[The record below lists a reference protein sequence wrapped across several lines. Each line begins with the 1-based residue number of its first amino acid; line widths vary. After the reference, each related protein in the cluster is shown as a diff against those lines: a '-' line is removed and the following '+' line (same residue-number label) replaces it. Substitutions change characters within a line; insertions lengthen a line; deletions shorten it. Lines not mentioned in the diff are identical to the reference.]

1 MKKRILLIDDEA
13 RVRASLKAVLEPA
26 YETIQAA
33 DAQEGLELFRKEAPH
48 LVLLDVIL
56 PGTDGLSVLQT
67 IRAEDRTAPV
77 IMLTGTKSVKTAVDA
92 MKFGAADYLSK
103 PFDVEELR
111 IIVDRA
117 LKDQE
122 LQREVKQLRAQV
134 VRRYA
139 FHNLIGKSP
148 SMQDIYTKIEQVAD
162 SRTTVFIT
170 GESGTGKELVAKA
183 LHYNSGRRERPF
195 IALNCAAL
203 PETLIESELFGHEK
217 GSFTDATARRV
228 GQFELANTG
237 TLFLD
242 EIGDLSAM
250 TQAKLLRVLQERE
263 FTRVGGVQSIKV
275 DVRIVTATNKNL
287 EELVRKGQ
295 FREDLYYRIN
305 VIALYLPP
313 LRERGEDVPL
323 LAKHFLAKRIEE
335 ENRPPQEFSKDA
347 VDLLSRYPWP
357 GNVREMENIIEQAF
371 IWSKG
376 SDIITPEHLPTILK
390 NDTRS
395 TSLRD
400 DTLAGRLSLEKA
412 VMEFEREIILDALKR
427 TGYVQTHAANLLGI
441 SRRMLKYRMDTLGIG
456 RPDQEVNTEPQAV
469 VQDSTVIPPTASF
482 LHDFSSDFLAELR
495 SVSLKKTT
503 YGSPT

>member
-1 MKKRILLIDDEA
+1 
-13 RVRASLKAVLEPA
+13 
-26 YETIQAA
+26 
-33 DAQEGLELFRKEAPH
+33 
-48 LVLLDVIL
+48 
-56 PGTDGLSVLQT
+56 
-67 IRAEDRTAPV
+67 
-77 IMLTGTKSVKTAVDA
+77 

-111 IIVDRA
+111 LIVERA
-117 LKDQE
+117 LTDQE

-134 VRRYA
+134 VQRYA

-148 SMQDIYTKIEQVAD
+148 SMQGIYSKIEQVAD
-162 SRTTVFIT
+162 SRTTVLIT

-183 LHYNSGRRERPF
+183 LHYNSSRRERPF
-195 IALNCAAL
+195 VALNCAAL

-228 GQFELANTG
+228 GQFELAHTG

-275 DVRIVTATNKNL
+275 DVRILTATNKNL

-335 ENRPPQEFSKDA
+335 DNRPPQEFSKDA

-376 SDIITPEHLPTILK
+376 SDIITPEHLPISLK
-390 NDTRS
+390 EDSRS
-395 TSLRD
+395 SSLRD

-427 TGYVQTHAANLLGI
+427 TNYIQTHAANLLGI

-456 RPDQEVNTEPQAV
+456 RPDQEGSSEPPV
-469 VQDSTVIPPTASF
+469 LV
-482 LHDFSSDFLAELR
+482 HE
-495 SVSLKKTT
+495 
-503 YGSPT
+503 

>member
-1 MKKRILLIDDEA
+1 MKKRVLLVDDEP
-13 RVRASLKAVLEPA
+13 RVRASLKLVLEPV
-26 YETIQAA
+26 YDILEAA
-33 DAQEGLELFRKEAPH
+33 DAQEGLEFFKRESPD

-56 PGTDGLSVLQT
+56 PGTDGLAVLQNM
-67 IRAEDRTAPV
+67 RTEEPNTPV

-92 MKFGAADYLSK
+92 MKLGAADYLSK

-111 IIVDRA
+111 IVVDRT
-117 LKDQE
+117 LNSQDLE
-122 LQREVKQLRAQV
+122 REVRQLRAQIV
-134 VRRYA
+134 QRYA

-148 SMQDIYTKIEQVAD
+148 SMQEIYAKIEQVAD
-162 SRTTVFIT
+162 SRTTVLVT

-183 LHYNSGRRERPF
+183 IHYNSSRRDRPF

-228 GQFELANTG
+228 GQFELANSG

-242 EIGDLSAM
+242 EIGDLSPA

-263 FTRVGGVQSIKV
+263 FTRIGGVQSIKV
-275 DVRIVTATNKNL
+275 DVRIIAATNKNL
-287 EELVRKGQ
+287 DELVRKGV

-313 LRERGEDVPL
+313 LRERGEDIPL
-323 LAKHFLAKRIEE
+323 LAKHFLARRIEE
-335 ENRPPQEFSKDA
+335 EKRQVQEFSKDA
-347 VDLLSRYPWP
+347 LEVIARYPWP

-376 SDIITPEHLPTILK
+376 SGIILPEHLPTIVRT
-390 NDTRS
+390 DTRS

-427 TGYVQTHAANLLGI
+427 TNYIQTHAASMLGI
-441 SRRMLKYRMDTLGIG
+441 SRRMLKYRMDTLGIS
-456 RPDQEVNTEPQAV
+456 RPDSALPVE
-469 VQDSTVIPPTASF
+469 S
-482 LHDFSSDFLAELR
+482 
-495 SVSLKKTT
+495 
-503 YGSPT
+503 

>member
-1 MKKRILLIDDEA
+1 MKKRVLLIDDEA
-13 RVRASLKAVLEPA
+13 RVRASLKAVLEPTYRNNPSRRCPGGSRA
-26 YETIQAA
+26 VSQ
-33 DAQEGLELFRKEAPH
+33 RSPH

-56 PGTDGLSVLQT
+56 PGTDGLSILQT
-67 IRAEDRTAPV
+67 MRAEDRTAPV

-111 IIVDRA
+111 IIVERA
-117 LKDQE
+117 LNDQE

-162 SRTTVFIT
+162 SRTTVLIA

-195 IALNCAAL
+195 IALNCAAI

-275 DVRIVTATNKNL
+275 DVRIVAATNQNL

-335 ENRPPQEFSKDA
+335 DNRPPQEFSKDA

-376 SDIITPEHLPTILK
+376 SDTITPEHLPTILK

-395 TSLRD
+395 SSLRD

-427 TGYVQTHAANLLGI
+427 TNYIQTHAANLLGI

-456 RPDQEVNTEPQAV
+456 RPDQEVSTEPPAV
-469 VQDSTVIPPTASF
+469 VQ
-482 LHDFSSDFLAELR
+482 E
-495 SVSLKKTT
+495 
-503 YGSPT
+503 

>member
-1 MKKRILLIDDEA
+1 MDTTIKKRVLLIDDEA

-33 DAQEGLELFRKEAPH
+33 DAQEGLELFHKEAPH

-56 PGTDGLSVLQT
+56 PGTDGLSILQT
-67 IRAEDRTAPV
+67 IRAESRTAPV

-92 MKFGAADYLSK
+92 MKFGAVDYLSK

-111 IIVDRA
+111 LVVERA
-117 LKDQE
+117 LNDQE
-122 LQREVKQLRAQV
+122 LQQEVKQLRAHV

-148 SMQDIYTKIEQVAD
+148 AMQDIYTKIEQVAD
-162 SRTTVFIT
+162 SRTTVLIA

-183 LHYNSGRRERPF
+183 LHFNSGRRERPF
-195 IALNCAAL
+195 IALNCAAI

-250 TQAKLLRVLQERE
+250 TQAKLLRILQERE

-275 DVRIVTATNKNL
+275 DVRIVAATNKNL
-287 EELVRKGQ
+287 EDLVRKGQ

-313 LRERGEDVPL
+313 LRERGEDVAL

-335 ENRPPQEFSKDA
+335 ENRTPQEFAKDA

-376 SDIITPEHLPTILK
+376 SDTITTEHLPTILK
-390 NDTRS
+390 NDSRS
-395 TSLRD
+395 SSLRD

-427 TGYVQTHAANLLGI
+427 TDYVQTRAANLLGI

-456 RPDQEVNTEPQAV
+456 RPEQEVSTEPQAV
-469 VQDSTVIPPTASF
+469 V
-482 LHDFSSDFLAELR
+482 HE
-495 SVSLKKTT
+495 
-503 YGSPT
+503 

>member
-1 MKKRILLIDDEA
+1 MDTSLKKRILLIDDES
-13 RVRASLKAVLEPA
+13 RVRASLKTVLEPT

-33 DAQEGLELFRKEAPH
+33 DAQEGLEMFRKEAPH

-56 PGTDGLSVLQT
+56 PGTDGLSVLQAL
-67 IRAEDRTAPV
+67 RAEDRTLPV

-92 MKFGAADYLSK
+92 MKMGAADYLSK
-103 PFDVEELR
+103 PFEVEELR
-111 IIVDRA
+111 IVVERA
-117 LKDQE
+117 LKAQE
-122 LQREVKQLRAQV
+122 LQQEVKQLRAQV
-134 VRRYA
+134 VQRYA
-139 FHNLIGKSP
+139 FHSLIGKCP
-148 SMQDIYTKIEQVAD
+148 LMQDIYAKIEQVAD
-162 SRTTVFIT
+162 SRTTVLIA

-183 LHYNSGRRERPF
+183 LHYNSSRRDRPF
-195 IALNCAAL
+195 VALNCAAL

-228 GQFELANTG
+228 GQFEQANSG

-242 EIGDLSAM
+242 EIGDLSPM

-263 FTRVGGVQSIKV
+263 FTRIGGVQPIKV
-275 DVRIVTATNKNL
+275 DVRIVAATNKTL
-287 EELVRKGQ
+287 EDLVRKGS

-305 VIALYLPP
+305 VISLYLPP
-313 LRERGEDVPL
+313 LRDRGEDVPL
-323 LAKHFLAKRIEE
+323 LAKHFLSKRIEE

-371 IWSKG
+371 IFSKG
-376 SDIITPEHLPTILK
+376 ADSVTPEHLPAILR

-395 TSLRD
+395 SSLRD

-427 TGYVQTHAANLLGI
+427 THYVQTHAANLLGI

-456 RPDQEVNTEPQAV
+456 RPDSEANPEPQPAV
-469 VQDSTVIPPTASF
+469 Q
-482 LHDFSSDFLAELR
+482 E
-495 SVSLKKTT
+495 
-503 YGSPT
+503 

>member
-1 MKKRILLIDDEA
+1 MKKRVLLVDDEP
-13 RVRASLKAVLEPA
+13 RVRASLKSVLEPI
-26 YETIQAA
+26 YEILEAA
-33 DAQEGLELFRKEAPH
+33 DAQEGLDLFKREPPH

-56 PGTDGLSVLQT
+56 PGTDGLAVLQSMRT
-67 IRAEDRTAPV
+67 EDPQIPV

-92 MKFGAADYLSK
+92 MKLGAADYLSK
-103 PFDVEELR
+103 PFDIEELR
-111 IIVDRA
+111 IVVDRT
-117 LKDQE
+117 LNSQDLE
-122 LQREVKQLRAQV
+122 REVRHLRAQIV
-134 VRRYA
+134 QRYA

-148 SMQDIYTKIEQVAD
+148 SMQEIYAKIEQVAD
-162 SRTTVFIT
+162 SRTTVLIT

-183 LHYNSGRRERPF
+183 VHYNSSRRDRPF

-228 GQFELANTG
+228 GQFELANSG

-242 EIGDLSAM
+242 EIGDLSAT

-263 FTRVGGVQSIKV
+263 FTRIGGVQSIKV
-275 DVRIVTATNKNL
+275 DVRIIAATNKNL
-287 EELVRKGQ
+287 DELVRKGL

-313 LRERGEDVPL
+313 LRERGEDIAL

-335 ENRPPQEFSKDA
+335 EKRPAQEFSKDA
-347 VDLLSRYPWP
+347 LELLTRYPWP

-376 SDIITPEHLPTILK
+376 STVITPEHLPAVLRT
-390 NDTRS
+390 DTRS

-427 TGYVQTHAANLLGI
+427 TNYIQTHAAGMLGI
-441 SRRMLKYRMDTLGIG
+441 SRRMLKYRMDALGIT
-456 RPDQEVNTEPQAV
+456 RPD
-469 VQDSTVIPPTASF
+469 STAGETQ
-482 LHDFSSDFLAELR
+482 
-495 SVSLKKTT
+495 
-503 YGSPT
+503 

>member
-1 MKKRILLIDDEA
+1 MKKRVLLIDDEA
-13 RVRASLKAVLEPA
+13 RVRASLKAVLEPT
-26 YETIQAA
+26 YETIQAS

-56 PGTDGLSVLQT
+56 PGTDGLSVLQS

-111 IIVDRA
+111 IVVERA
-117 LKDQE
+117 LNDQE
-122 LQREVKQLRAQV
+122 LQQEVKQLRAQV

-148 SMQDIYTKIEQVAD
+148 SMQEIYTKIEQVAD
-162 SRTTVFIT
+162 SRTTVLIA

-183 LHYNSGRRERPF
+183 LHYNSGRRERRF

-217 GSFTDATARRV
+217 GSFTDATTRRV

-275 DVRIVTATNKNL
+275 DVRIVAATNQNL

-335 ENRPPQEFSKDA
+335 DNRPPQEFSKDA
-347 VDLLSRYPWP
+347 VDLLTRYPWP

-376 SDIITPEHLPTILK
+376 SDTITPEHLPAILK

-395 TSLRD
+395 SSLRD

-427 TGYVQTHAANLLGI
+427 TNYIQTHAASLLGI

-456 RPDQEVNTEPQAV
+456 RPDQEVSTEPPAV
-469 VQDSTVIPPTASF
+469 VQ
-482 LHDFSSDFLAELR
+482 E
-495 SVSLKKTT
+495 
-503 YGSPT
+503 

>member
-1 MKKRILLIDDEA
+1 MKKRVLLIDDEA
-13 RVRASLKAVLEPA
+13 RVRASLKAVLEPT

-33 DAQEGLELFRKEAPH
+33 DAKEGLELFRREAPH

-67 IRAEDRTAPV
+67 LRAEDRTAQV

-111 IIVDRA
+111 MIVEHA

-162 SRTTVFIT
+162 SRTTVLIT

-183 LHYNSGRRERPF
+183 LHYNNSARRERPF
-195 IALNCAAL
+195 IALNCAAI

-228 GQFELANTG
+228 GQFELANNG

-263 FTRVGGVQSIKV
+263 FTRVGGVQPIKV
-275 DVRIVTATNKNL
+275 DVRIVAATNKNL
-287 EELVRKGQ
+287 EELVRKGH

-335 ENRPPQEFSKDA
+335 ENRPSQEFSKDA

-376 SDIITPEHLPTILK
+376 SDLINPEHLPNILK

-395 TSLRD
+395 SSLRD
-400 DTLAGRLSLEKA
+400 DTLSGRLSLEKA

-427 TGYVQTHAANLLGI
+427 KNYVQTHAAELLGI

-456 RPDQEVNTEPQAV
+456 RPDQEVSTEEPPAV
-469 VQDSTVIPPTASF
+469 VQ
-482 LHDFSSDFLAELR
+482 E
-495 SVSLKKTT
+495 
-503 YGSPT
+503 